1 MVTRWETIRTL
12 LNQFRTS
19 ESPDSIAPRDTEAKR
34 EAEPSVAELI
44 ARLLK
49 EYVPDHCKP
58 STQQEY
64 GRSVK
69 FFIDPVIGE
78 MRVSEVQRKDIAAC
92 ITA

>member
-1 MVTRWETIRTL
+1 M
-12 LNQFRTS
+12 
-19 ESPDSIAPRDTEAKR
+19 
-34 EAEPSVAELI
+34 AELI
-44 ARLLK
+44 ARFLK

-69 FFIDPVIGE
+69 FLIDPVIGE